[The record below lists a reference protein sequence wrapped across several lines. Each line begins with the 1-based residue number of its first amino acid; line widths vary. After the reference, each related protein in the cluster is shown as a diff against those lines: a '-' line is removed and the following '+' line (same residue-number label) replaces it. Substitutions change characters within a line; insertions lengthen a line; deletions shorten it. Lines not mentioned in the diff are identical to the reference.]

1 MTSIFDI
8 IGPIM
13 IGPSS
18 SHTAGAARIGK
29 LAWRLLQE
37 QVIRAD
43 ITLYG
48 SFARTYLGHGT
59 HLALLGGLLG
69 FNPDDPRIKEADVLA
84 GQSFAY
90 AITNGGEAEHPNTVR
105 IALAGSKNRV
115 EVVGVSVGGGSVRL
129 IEIDGF
135 PVRIDG
141 ESIVAIVHS
150 LDRPGV
156 ITRLTARMA
165 DKGVNIGNMHVSRL
179 GRGSSVVMTIEVDT
193 ELSPEMLMSIERIP
207 GVGKITQ
214 IVP

>member
-18 SHTAGAARIGK
+18 SHTAGAARIGR

-37 QVIRAD
+37 PVRKAEIV
-43 ITLYG
+43 LYG

-69 FNPDDPRIKEADVLA
+69 FAPDDPRIRDAEALA
-84 GQSFAY
+84 RDSFTY
-90 AITNGGEAEHPNTVR
+90 TMKQGGEAEHPNTVR
-105 IALAGSKNRV
+105 LKLYGNQAQV
-115 EVVGVSVGGGSVRL
+115 EVVGISVGGGSIRL

-156 ITRLTARMA
+156 ITQLTSVVAM
-165 DKGVNIGNMHVSRL
+165 DGVNVGNMHVSRQ
-179 GRGSSVVMTIEVDT
+179 GRGASVVMTIEVDS
-193 ELSPEMLMSIERIP
+193 ELSPSAMASMSTIP
-207 GVGKITQ
+207 GVRRITQ
-214 IVP
+214 IIP